1 MNDIEWIWQRT
12 DWPDFQYGLAGFSGV
27 IADFSAAAS
36 RLAGRVEALANVS
49 RQEVTVDLMVS
60 EAVKTMEIEGE
71 RLDRESVVNSI
82 AALMGFVQGKGLSW
96 DEKAE
101 GIARLMTDVRQNWGQ
116 PLTHNLLF
124 AWQEAVVPETGLFD
138 ITRGAYRDDE
148 MQIVSGPIGHFK
160 VHYQAPPPDRI
171 EPEMDRFIDW
181 YNESRNELP
190 GPIRAGVAHLWFE
203 TIHPFDD
210 GNGRVGRAIA
220 DQALSQG
227 LGFPTLGCL
236 ATAIEQN
243 KKAYYRELGNAQKG
257 DGHIQ
262 NWLGF
267 FSRMA
272 LDAQQIALKQV
283 DFILDKARFFDRFG
297 DQLNERQ
304 RKALN
309 AVFRRGPDRVEQGIT
324 PKNYMKITK
333 CPERTAH
340 RDIAGLAAIGAI
352 AKVAGTATRNVRY
365 AIALASM
372 RQVLERSGVSDQ
384 AQALFE
390 ASNARGA
397 LYAANPAIRY
407 DGPVIAADEQYAIQQ
422 VASRTFV
429 SHPIQS
435 LHDRP
440 EVGAVVS
447 IHHGRVTTLASRDE
461 RGITR

>member
-1 MNDIEWIWQRT
+1 
-12 DWPDFQYGLAGFSGV
+12 FQYEPAEFSGV

-36 RLAGRVEALANVS
+36 RLAGRVEALADVS
-49 RQEVTVDLMVS
+49 RQEITVDLMVS

-82 AALMGFVQGKGLSW
+82 AALMGFVQGKGFSW
-96 DEKAE
+96 DQKAE
-101 GIARLMTDVRQNWGQ
+101 GIAQLMADVRQNWGQ

-124 AWQEAVVPETGLFD
+124 AWQEAVVPESPLFPAK
-138 ITRGAYRDDE
+138 RGAYRDEE
-148 MQIVSGPIGHFK
+148 MDVVSGAIGRFK
-160 VHYQAPPPDRI
+160 VHYHAPPPDRV
-171 EPEMDRFIDW
+171 EAEMDRFIDW

-190 GPIRAGVAHLWFE
+190 VPIRAGIAHLWFE

-243 KKAYYRELGNAQKG
+243 KKAYYRELGDAQKG

-267 FSRMA
+267 FTRMA

-283 DFILDKARFFDRFG
+283 DFILDKVRFFDRFG

-304 RKALN
+304 QKALD
-309 AVFRRGPDRVEQGIT
+309 AVFRRGPDRVKRGIT
-324 PKNYMKITK
+324 PKDYMKITK

-340 RDIAGLAAIGAI
+340 RDIAGLAAMGAI
-352 AKVAGTATRNVRY
+352 AKVTGTATRNVRY
-365 AIALASM
+365 EIALASM
-372 RQVLERSGVSDQ
+372 RQALDRSGVSDQ

-390 ASNARGA
+390 ASGAQGA
-397 LYAANPAIRY
+397 LYPANPAIRY
-407 DGPVIAADEQYAIQQ
+407 DGPVIATNEQHSIQQ
-422 VASRTFV
+422 VASRTFIA
-429 SHPIQS
+429 HPIQS
-435 LHDRP
+435 LDDRP
-440 EVGAVVS
+440 EVGRVVS
-447 IHHGRVTTLASRDE
+447 IHHGRVTPPAPRDE
-461 RGITR
+461 RGITL